1 MPFKSEAQ
9 RKLCYLLK
17 NKGEAGSWDCDEW
30 SASTGK
36 KKLPEHVKKQTEKD
50 AALEAVIKL
59 ARCWA
64 GYEPVPGKEPY
75 SNDSCRPKSR
85 KKKDSKKEEK
95 KAELF
100 SIFSKMSA
108 VATSPGRGS
117 GDEEET
123 AINPDSSEGMQK
135 TRPVKPV
142 PGKMSFNAGGG
153 KPVSPRGAARNAAAK
168 ASMSVLGFD
177 PRGGSV
183 KKADGPAAPQ
193 PPQPAQPAPK
203 PAPAPAAPQAPAP
216 SQGPGNMLGQAWQHR
231 GAIAPVAAN
240 AVRAGL
246 GSNEAM
252 TSLQNDA
259 NRFNWSA
266 LKDNAIS
273 AWNHP
278 STQKGIQDMY
288 DLQAKH
294 YKQRLGYTGMLGL
307 ALKYPGYSPDK
318 IMAAESAKIK
328 GDMGK
333 WMSGLG
339 NSISKSPLGVVGN
352 LAVNTAN
359 NHIAD
364 SEARRMTAGYGLQAA
379 QFMRNNPFLTAG
391 LGGLG
396 ALGLYKGISGLFG
409 GGSGEEQKPTMQ
421 DHFEQGYAEG
431 NDPRRRRRPA
441 A

>member
-17 NKGEAGSWDCDEW
+17 NKGESGSWDCDEW

-135 TRPVKPV
+135 TKPVKPV
-142 PGKMSFNAGGG
+142 PGKMSFNAGGS
-153 KPVSPRGAARNAAAK
+153 KPVSPRGAARNAAAR
-168 ASMSVLGFD
+168 ASISVLGFD

-183 KKADGPAAPQ
+183 KRADGPAAPQ
-193 PPQPAQPAPK
+193 PAPK
-203 PAPAPAAPQAPAP
+203 PAPAAPQAPAAPKAPAAPQASAP
-216 SQGPGNMLGQAWQHR
+216 SQGPVNMLGQAWQHR

-259 NRFNWSA
+259 NRFNFSA
-266 LKDNAIS
+266 ARDKFNNWMNKTKAT
-273 AWNHP
+273 A
-278 STQKGIQDMY
+278 Q
-288 DLQAKH
+288 QAEKN
-294 YKQRLGYTGMLGL
+294 YEASLSWQ
-307 ALKYPGYSPDK
+307 DK
-318 IMAAESAKIK
+318 IRLASEHGLSHDKIVAGERAKAQRFLDTISGVSKAVAHPFTPFTQAATS
-328 GDMGK
+328 
-333 WMSGLG
+333 
-339 NSISKSPLGVVGN
+339 
-352 LAVNTAN
+352 AVNNYA
-359 NHIAD
+359 AD

-409 GGSGEEQKPTMQ
+409 GGSGDEQKPTMQ

>member
-17 NKGEAGSWDCDEW
+17 NKGESGSWDCDEW

-135 TRPVKPV
+135 ARPAKPV
-142 PGKMSFNAGGG
+142 PGKMSPSYGGN
-153 KPVSPRGAARNAAAK
+153 KPVSTRGAARNAATK
-168 ASMSVLGFD
+168 ASISVLGFD
-177 PRGGSV
+177 PRCGSV
-183 KKADGPAAPQ
+183 KKADK
-193 PPQPAQPAPK
+193 QPASPPVASTPM
-203 PAPAPAAPQAPAP
+203 PAPASSAGPSITPAQIWKHK
-216 SQGPGNMLGQAWQHR
+216 NV
-231 GAIAPVAAN
+231 IAPTAWN
-240 AVRAGL
+240 TLKAGL

-252 TSLQNDA
+252 SSLQTDA

-266 LKDNAIS
+266 LKDNWSALKDNAAN

-288 DLQAKH
+288 K
-294 YKQRLGYTGMLGL
+294 KRLGHSGMAGL
-307 ALKYPGYSPDK
+307 AWKYKTLDPNK
-318 IMAAESAKIK
+318 IMAAESARIN
-328 GDMGK
+328 GDMNK
-333 WMSGLG
+333 WVSGLSG
-339 NSISKSPLGVVGN
+339 PISKNPVAVLGNFAGN
-352 LAVNTAN
+352 AA
-359 NHIAD
+359 HDYAAD
-364 SEARRMTAGYGLQAA
+364 SEARRVSAGYGLQAA
-379 QFMRNNPFLTAG
+379 QFMRNNPFLVAG

-396 ALGLYKGISGLFG
+396 AYGLISGLDGALG
-409 GGSGEEQKPTMQ
+409 GGSSVDNPASTMQ
-421 DHFEQGYAEG
+421 DQFNQGYAAG
-431 NDPRRRRRPA
+431 SVPTKRRRPA